1 MLHLLFNT
9 PAHASVAN
17 VDPEA
22 LLVLQATGVPVIDIR
37 REEEWELTGII
48 PGSHL
53 LTFFDEYRRYNL
65 PAWLA
70 GFDRVADRA
79 GPFVLVCRN
88 GIRTRRLGRYLE
100 GALGWPGAHH
110 LAGGL
115 TQWLGE
121 GRTLEL
127 PPEPDP
133 AAHGPATDGPA
144 TDGPATDEP
153 AN

>member
-9 PAHASVAN
+9 PAHARVADL
-17 VDPEA
+17 DPAGLLAMEA
-22 LLVLQATGVPVIDIR
+22 AGVPVIDIR
-37 REEEWELTGII
+37 REEEWELTGVI
-48 PGSHL
+48 PGSSL
-53 LTFFDEYRRYNL
+53 LTFFDEYRRYDL

-70 GFDRVADRA
+70 GFDRVADR
-79 GPFVLVCRN
+79 GSPFVLVCRN
-88 GIRTRRLGRYLE
+88 GIRTRRLGRYLH

-127 PPEPDP
+127 PPEPAP
-133 AAHGPATDGPA
+133 
-144 TDGPATDEP
+144 
-153 AN
+153 